1 MTDPLVFLPGMMC
14 DARMFMP
21 QVVELGSELSVMVSP
36 VCVGDTVEQIARN
49 VLDAAPERFALAGH
63 GLGGIVAME
72 ILRIAP
78 RRITK
83 LALMDTNCQS
93 EMPAVAAAREAAM
106 VRARSGR
113 LEEVMRGQIRH
124 EHLSPGPDQDNV
136 LHIAIDMALD
146 LGPEVF
152 VRQSRVMQRRP
163 DQQST
168 LRKAKTPT
176 LVICGEYDTIS
187 PVRRH
192 EFMAHLMPNAAL
204 KVIPGAGHFPSLE
217 QPQAVT
223 RLLRHWLSQPVS
235 VPA

>member
-1 MTDPLVFLPGMMC
+1 MTDPLVLLPGMMC

-21 QVVELGSELSVMVSP
+21 QIIELGSELSVMVSP
-36 VCVGDTVEQIARN
+36 TCVGDTVEEIART
-49 VLDAAPERFALAGH
+49 VLDSAPDRFALLGH
-63 GLGGIVAME
+63 AMGGIIAME

-78 RRITK
+78 RRIAK

-93 EMPAVAAAREAAM
+93 EMPAIAAAREAQM

-113 LEEVMRGQIRH
+113 LEEVMRGQIRP
-124 EHLSPGPDQDNV
+124 ENLAPGPHQDDV
-136 LHIAIDMALD
+136 LHIAVDMALD

-176 LVICGEYDTIS
+176 LVVCGEYDTIS

-192 EFMAHLMPNAAL
+192 EFMAHLMPNATL
-204 KVIPGAGHFPSLE
+204 EVIPGAGHFPSLE

-223 RLLRHWLSQPVS
+223 RLLRRWLSQPVC